1 MAPSRKL
8 IDRRRA
14 APRRYEAI
22 RQQLLDDLAD
32 GGDIKQ
38 LRTAD
43 IALIEQAATL
53 IMRAE
58 MMRADILSGNTC
70 DDDKL
75 VRITN
80 AAARVLNTLRS
91 KHTKKPKRSLH
102 DHLASRAAA
111 KMDLSNDQN
120 GDADLDH

>member
-1 MAPSRKL
+1 MAPSRRL
-8 IDRRRA
+8 IDRRRGSVRHYERVLQSLLSDFATDDNTLSA
-14 APRRYEAI
+14 ADR
-22 RQQLLDDLAD
+22 
-32 GGDIKQ
+32 
-38 LRTAD
+38 
-43 IALIEQAATL
+43 ALCEQAATL

-58 MMRADILSGNTC
+58 MVRADILSGNTC

-91 KHTKKPKRSLH
+91 KRTKKPKRSLH